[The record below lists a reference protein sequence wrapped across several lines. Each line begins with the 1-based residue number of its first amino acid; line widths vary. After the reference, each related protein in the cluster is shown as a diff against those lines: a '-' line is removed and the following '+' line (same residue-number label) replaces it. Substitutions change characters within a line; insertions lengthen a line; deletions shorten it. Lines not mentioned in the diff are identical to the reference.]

1 MRDPLSFTE
10 ISSQHLE
17 LLPARTVM
25 STFMAATKGEA
36 AAGSNTGTGGTG
48 GTDGTATQSPSPL
61 SMMKELPLLGGLLP
75 K

>member
-10 ISSQHLE
+10 IDSQHLE

-25 STFMAATKGEA
+25 SMFMAATKGEA
-36 AAGSNTGTGGTG
+36 AAGSNTGTGGT
-48 GTDGTATQSPSPL
+48 DGTATQAASPL
-61 SMMKELPLLGGLLP
+61 SSLMDGLPLGKLLG